1 MKNNLNLAHFF
12 LQPINRLRIWVY
24 QLVPALETVAE
35 TALLTSV
42 RQGLTLV
49 LPLIIVGAA
58 CLLILNLPLP
68 QFHAFLTSILG
79 PKWLLIFRFIQQG
92 SFSIAALA
100 ALICI
105 SASYAI
111 VKENSVN
118 FERVNALVTAVVC
131 LACYFVLMTPVQGD
145 LSREMFSIGSGGFPL
160 ALCTAVTGAP
170 LFLFFLRRLNAERF
184 FRANGLNPDF
194 QDALSAVPAAAVTIC
209 VFGLV
214 RLYLHYKGYEDLHAQ
229 VQHFFSRPFTGNFD
243 LVSGLKYIGLSQGLW
258 FFGIHGPN
266 LLYNVESQFL
276 TPALLDNISAVS
288 TGVVPHNILT
298 KPFFDT
304 FVHIG
309 GSGATLSLIL
319 AILIKSRDTCS
330 RRIAMVALLPAL
342 FNVNE
347 IILFGLPL
355 VLNPIYAIPFL
366 LAPILQLFVAFI
378 ITATGFVP
386 IIIADIHWTSPP
398 LLGGFLA
405 TGALS
410 GALLQLLCLMVGTLI
425 YLPFVYLANTLHRR
439 SFEKS
444 MDTICQTV
452 EMEGA
457 GFESRKFIN
466 LPGQAGQLARNLA
479 FDLIKALD
487 KDEDILL
494 AYQPQVDAAGAY
506 PTPVGAEALLRW
518 HHPIYGYIPPHVAVA
533 LAEETEVIKKLT
545 MLVLHKACCRQ
556 VVLLDSGFTDAVISV
571 NVPPIY
577 FYDAHLADN
586 VGDVLRKT
594 GLPPRLLKI
603 EVTETMALAADEQP
617 IETLRS
623 LRQMGIK
630 VAIDDFGMG
639 HTSLRYIKEFPV
651 QTVKIDRSLTQ
662 ETTDDVN
669 DHIVKSIVHL
679 CTALDIEIIVEGV
692 ETDEQLE
699 RFKAHGCK
707 IFQGYLFS
715 KPLPG
720 AQYLAYFQ
728 ENRPFKLVAGQ

>member
-1 MKNNLNLAHFF
+1 MKKTLKSAYFF
-12 LQPINRLRIWVY
+12 LQPVNRLRLLGS
-24 QLVPALETVAE
+24 QFVPILETIAE

-58 CLLILNLPLP
+58 CLLIFNLPLP
-68 QFHAFLTSILG
+68 QFHVFLTSVLG
-79 PKWLLIFRFIQQG
+79 PKWLLIFRFILQG

-105 SASYAI
+105 SASYAM
-111 VKENSVN
+111 VKANSVN
-118 FERVNALVTAVVC
+118 LERVNALVTAVVC
-131 LACYFVLMTPVQGD
+131 LACYFVLITPVHGD
-145 LSREMFSIGSGGFPL
+145 LSRKLFSIGSGGFPL

-170 LFLFFLRRLNAERF
+170 LFLFFSHRLHAQKF
-184 FRANGLNPDF
+184 FRADGLNPDF
-194 QDALSAVPAAAVTIC
+194 QDALSAVPAAAATIC
-209 VFGLV
+209 FFGLV
-214 RLYLHYKGYEDLHAQ
+214 RLYLYCKGYENLHVQ
-229 VQHFFSRPFTGNFD
+229 VQHFFSSPFIGHFD
-243 LVSGLKYIGLSQGLW
+243 LVSGLKYVGLSQGLW
-258 FFGIHGPN
+258 LFGIHGPN

-276 TPALLDNISAVS
+276 TPALLENISAVS
-288 TGVVPHNILT
+288 AGVVPHNILT

-330 RRIAMVALLPAL
+330 RRLAMVALLPAL

-347 IILFGLPL
+347 IVLFGLPL
-355 VLNPIYAIPFL
+355 VLNPIYAVPFL

-378 ITATGFVP
+378 ITATGLVP
-386 IIIADIHWTSPP
+386 MTIADIHWTSPP
-398 LLGGFLA
+398 LLGGFWA
-405 TGALS
+405 TGSIS

-425 YLPFVYLANTLHRR
+425 YLPFVSLANTLHKR
-439 SFEKS
+439 SFKKS

-457 GFESRKFIN
+457 GLGNRKCIN

-479 FDLIKALD
+479 FDLIKALN
-487 KDEDILL
+487 KDENVLL
-494 AYQPQVDAAGAY
+494 AYQPQIDAAGGY
-506 PTPVGAEALLRW
+506 PIPIGAEALLRW
-518 HHPIYGYIPPHVAVA
+518 HHPTYGYIPPHVAVA
-533 LAEETEVIKKLT
+533 LAEETDVIKKLT
-545 MLVLHKACCRQ
+545 MLVLHKACRRQ
-556 VVLLDSGFTDAVISV
+556 VILLKSGFTDAVISV

-586 VGDVLRKT
+586 VAEVLRKT

-623 LRQMGIK
+623 LRQMDIK

-639 HTSLRYIKEFPV
+639 HTSLRYIREFPV

-662 ETTDDVN
+662 ETTDEVN

-679 CTALDIEIIVEGV
+679 CNALDIEIIVEGV

-715 KPLPG
+715 KPLTG
-720 AQYLAYFQ
+720 TQYLAYFQ
-728 ENRPFKLVAGQ
+728 DNRSLKL